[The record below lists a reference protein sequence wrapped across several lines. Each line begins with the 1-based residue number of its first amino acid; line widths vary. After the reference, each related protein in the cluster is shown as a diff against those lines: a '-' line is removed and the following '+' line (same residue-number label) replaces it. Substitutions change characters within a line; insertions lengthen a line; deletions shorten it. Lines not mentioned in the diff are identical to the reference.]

1 MKVGTLVQHSKWGQA
16 VVLKNGNRF
25 GWQDDECPTVFVH
38 FLNPSFT
45 PRGFKV
51 NNMTVS
57 VEDLTIL
64 SEPEG

>member
-1 MKVGTLVQHSKWGQA
+1 MKVGTLVQHPKWGKA

-25 GWQDDECPTVFVH
+25 GWQADHPIVFVH